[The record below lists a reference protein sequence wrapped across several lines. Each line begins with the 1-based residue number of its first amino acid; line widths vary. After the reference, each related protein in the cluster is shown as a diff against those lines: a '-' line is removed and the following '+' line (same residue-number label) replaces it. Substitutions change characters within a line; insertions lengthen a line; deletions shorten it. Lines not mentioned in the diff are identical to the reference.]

1 MASMLSGSVIGFV
14 WYYTLQEATDIHTFF
29 AALVVSSIAMI
40 AVSLMTKE
48 PPQEVVDLVHYA
60 AEFEDLDIKEN
71 TKEAAVK
78 ISALKFAQLLEEKM

>member
-1 MASMLSGSVIGFV
+1 MFDACLL
-14 WYYTLQEATDIHTFF
+14 YT
-29 AALVVSSIAMI
+29 S
-40 AVSLMTKE
+40 
-48 PPQEVVDLVHYA
+48 YA